1 MSYFRQAAF
10 LITHSRLITSV
21 NLCNISIHSCALCQ
35 KIFCLKNI
43 CVECVDSIVQTWV
56 MVELMLL
63 LKEVFSNF
71 KILYIPLRGA
81 KGLGNL
87 FFGAFLHKQ
96 TQFLPKIN

>member
-1 MSYFRQAAF
+1 
-10 LITHSRLITSV
+10 
-21 NLCNISIHSCALCQ
+21 
-35 KIFCLKNI
+35 
-43 CVECVDSIVQTWV
+43 
-56 MVELMLL
+56 MLL

-96 TQFLPKIN
+96 TQFLPKKKKNNYHSIQGAWNVCLQTTETMQM